1 MPSGLPLKRWYE
13 LTFETLTPLHI
24 SLGPEELLIPDEECD
39 TDGDRTYVLDR
50 PALIGLFQERP
61 PALAA
66 AAPAPPAAGRPR
78 TYRDVLLNR
87 NHPDY
92 DRILREYRL
101 SSKLGLVTPDTPLVE
116 AEETAPAPAAPAA
129 ELALTRPR
137 EVAPADRLWRTPA
150 GRHLVRYEL
159 AGTPAL
165 PGRDGWWAS
174 VSRLPRTPDGRILI
188 AGSAVKGALRSLLAY
203 AMAEQIGV
211 DRLPPPR
218 SEKPRDKFAAQPLE
232 QATLAPNAPRDK
244 NGRPRNVPNHDAGRL
259 LLVRDTALDGEVRAR
274 ITPFGVLGA
283 RGFRTFSG
291 GGTPEA
297 FGAVEAA
304 PPGITFRTRL
314 AVDLALLERWGEVF
328 APLRPVLTADLG
340 PLLAAGRAYARAQL
354 DADAAF
360 YRTARAPRTAARVSA
375 LQQQLAE
382 LPPDATLLRL
392 GWGTGKAGKA
402 PFALLLRR
410 PLPRSRRLTH
420 GDDEQPDQP
429 FGWLQCTVRPAPEA

>member
-1 MPSGLPLKRWYE
+1 MPSGRPLKRWYE

-39 TDGDRTYVLDR
+39 ADGDRTYVLDR
-50 PALIGLFQERP
+50 QALIGLFLERP

-66 AAPAPPAAGRPR
+66 GRRPPAAGRPR
-78 TYRDVLLNR
+78 TYRDVLR
-87 NHPDY
+87 DKNHPDY
-92 DRILREYRL
+92 DRVLREYHVASRL
-101 SSKLGLVTPDTPLVE
+101 GMVTLDSPLAEDEASTP
-116 AEETAPAPAAPAA
+116 APPAAPAA
-129 ELALTRPR
+129 DLALTRPR

-150 GRHLVRYEL
+150 GRYLVRYEL

-165 PGRDGWWAS
+165 PGQDGWWAS

-211 DRLPPPR
+211 GRLPPPR
-218 SEKPRDKFAAQPLE
+218 SENPRDKFAAQPLE
-232 QATLAPNAPRDK
+232 QATLAPNAPRGGD
-244 NGRPRNVPNHDAGRL
+244 GRPRQVPNHDAGRL

-274 ITPFGVLGA
+274 ITPFGVLGK

-297 FGAVEAA
+297 FGAVEAV
-304 PPGITFRTRL
+304 PPGVTFRTRL

-340 PLLAAGRAYARAQL
+340 PLLKAGRAYAKAQL

-360 YRTARAPRTAARVSA
+360 YRTARAPRTAARVSE
-375 LQQQLAE
+375 LQQRLAA
-382 LPPDATLLRL
+382 LPPAATLLRL

-429 FGWLQCTVRPAPEA
+429 FGWLLCTVRPLPDA